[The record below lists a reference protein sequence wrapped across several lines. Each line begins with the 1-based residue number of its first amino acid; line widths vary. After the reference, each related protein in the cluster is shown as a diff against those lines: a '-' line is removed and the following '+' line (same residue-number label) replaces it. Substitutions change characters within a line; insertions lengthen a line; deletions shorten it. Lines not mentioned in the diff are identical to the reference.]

1 MTERKH
7 LKTRVRARMTET
19 GERYAAARAHVVR
32 GAEAAATG
40 ATTTAPSTADAP
52 GPTPG
57 INPGTAALTALLAH
71 AGLTIPESLALVIGG
86 GVGMGVFQ
94 FHYAKEG
101 VSTLFIAGR
110 HRWDDDRAF
119 LERALRRLG
128 IEPVVTESTS
138 ARTAAGRLRDA
149 LAAGGPVVAWVD
161 AAELGTRAL
170 PPIFS
175 GGAYHVVV
183 VRGID
188 DERGIAT
195 IDDLAARRFEIP
207 LDVLARARARI
218 GRQRNRVMYLPP
230 GATIADRALPAA
242 IRDGLLATIDGLDHP
257 RSRQF
262 GLAALVDWQRRLRD
276 GGRDGWSTVFP
287 AGERLWTALAAIDEY
302 VEHYGS
308 GGGLMRPMFA
318 AGLRRASAI
327 LGDGRLA
334 DLGTRYDALGRAW
347 TDLADAALHDGVPAF
362 RRTRAAT
369 DRRAEAFRDGGPEAA
384 DALRAAW
391 AEADA
396 VRAEVADCFP
406 LEAPQTAA
414 LLEVLA
420 GRLGDLH
427 AGEVDALD
435 GLRAATV

>member
-7 LKTRVRARMTET
+7 LKTRVRARMTAT

-32 GAEAAATG
+32 GAAAAEAAATG
-40 ATTTAPSTADAP
+40 PAPTTAP

-86 GVGMGVFQ
+86 GIGMGVFQ